1 MSAIDFYFDF
11 SSPYGYF
18 ASEQIDSIA
27 SKYGRTVAWYPYL
40 MGAAMKMNQRKPLV
54 HMPMFEEYSRR
65 DLDRCARMLEI
76 PYRTPTQFPVA
87 TVAACRA
94 YYWLADCD
102 SDLTRQLAHLL
113 FRAYF
118 VDDRNISDSAV
129 VVKVAEAV
137 GINRNELEAAL
148 EDQAVK
154 DRVRQVT
161 DSAIEKKVFGSPFFV
176 VDNEPFW
183 GHDRIYQVEKW
194 LETGGW

>member
-1 MSAIDFYFDF
+1 
-11 SSPYGYF
+11 
-18 ASEQIDSIA
+18 
-27 SKYGRTVAWYPYL
+27 
-40 MGAAMKMNQRKPLV
+40 MKMNQRKPLV

-65 DLDRCARMLEI
+65 DLGRCARLLGI
-76 PYRTPTQFPVA
+76 AYQTPSKFPVA

-94 YYWLADCD
+94 YYWLADRD
-102 SDLTRQLAHLL
+102 SDSTKQLAHAL

-118 VDDRNISDSAV
+118 VDNCNISDPAV
-129 VVKVAEAV
+129 VVKIAGDV
-137 GINRNELEAAL
+137 GVNRNDLEAAL

-154 DRVRQVT
+154 DRVRQAT

-194 LETGGW
+194 IETGGW